1 MQRALVILGLILLA
15 LGVLWPWIGR
25 FGLGRLPGDLY
36 WRSGSFTVYV
46 PLASCV
52 VVSILFSVLWW
63 WLSR

>member
-15 LGVLWPWIGR
+15 LGVLWPWVGR
-25 FGLGRLPGDLY
+25 LGLGRLPGDLY

-52 VVSILFSVLWW
+52 VVSLLFSVLWW

>member
-15 LGVLWPWIGR
+15 LGVLWPWVGR
-25 FGLGRLPGDLY
+25 LGLGRLPGDLY

-46 PLASCV
+46 SLASCV
-52 VVSILFSVLWW
+52 VVSLLFSVLWW

>member
-52 VVSILFSVLWW
+52 VVSLLFSVLWW